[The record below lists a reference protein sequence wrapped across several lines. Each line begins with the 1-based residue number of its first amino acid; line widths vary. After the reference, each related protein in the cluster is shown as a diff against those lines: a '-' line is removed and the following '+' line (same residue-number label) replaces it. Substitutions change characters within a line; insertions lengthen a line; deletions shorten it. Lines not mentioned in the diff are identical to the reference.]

1 MKNID
6 KTLSP
11 AWSRPLPRL
20 APPPSAAFARRLG
33 DGLLPWLLPLGLA
46 LLWWVASHRHWMSA
60 QVLPTPELVWQS
72 ARELLA
78 GELWSELAISLR
90 RLAWGLLAGVA
101 SGAALGA
108 WLGFSPRAERLVF
121 PTFSALAQIP
131 TLAWIPLFMLFFGI
145 GELLKLV
152 VLVKAVVVPVTIHTL
167 VGVRDAQPKLREA
180 AAVLRLPPRL
190 LVWRLILPAA
200 LPAFLTGLRLAL
212 AQGWTSLLAVE
223 LLASSE
229 GIGYLMVQGRQ
240 LFMLDIVFV
249 CILIIGLV
257 GVGMDRAIQ
266 WLDRRLLHWP
276 QAATGEFR
284 RRPPGRGWQRLQ
296 VWLPPLALL
305 LLWQSAS
312 SAEWVDPAILAS
324 PLEVARA
331 TWSGALDGSLPGAL
345 FDSLKRTLGGL
356 LLGGGLGF
364 LGGLLLGLWRPA
376 ERFFGPTFAA
386 LRQVAIFAWVPLLTA
401 WFGLGEPAKLT
412 FVAIAAFFPLLL
424 ATQRGIASL
433 PPSLGEAARVLRLGP
448 WRRLLR
454 LVLPGAAP
462 SVFAGLR
469 LALIYAWLG
478 TIGAEYFMPSDG
490 GIGSLMIG
498 AQQLFRMD
506 LIGAGMLL
514 VGLTGALLNALGQRI
529 EARHALETRMN
540 AFTAP
545 ATGTPLVSFRQARKH
560 FAVDGRRLE
569 AIQQFD
575 LEIGEG
581 EFIAIVGASGCGKS
595 TLLRLLIGLDRD
607 YDGEIR
613 VDGRPIAGIGGERGI
628 VFQEHR
634 LFPWLTVQ
642 QNVALGLVNEALGE
656 TDKAARIDEYIRLVG
671 LHGFERAYPHQL
683 SGGMAQRVA
692 IARGL
697 VASPRLLLLD
707 EPFSALDALTRQQL
721 QEELLA
727 IRRRTRITT
736 LLVTHDVEEALY
748 LADRVV
754 VMEPRP
760 GRIRRVVEVGLAH
773 PRERGGFDFL
783 RQREALLHELTAD
796 GEYVAPPPRRVENLP
811 FEFLAC

>member
-1 MKNID
+1 M
-6 KTLSP
+6 
-11 AWSRPLPRL
+11 
-20 APPPSAAFARRLG
+20 
-33 DGLLPWLLPLGLA
+33 LPLGLV

-514 VGLTGALLNALGQRI
+514 VGLTGALLNAPRPTHRS
-529 EARHALETRMN
+529 ARHALETRMN

-545 ATGTPLVSFRQARKH
+545 ATGTPLVSFRQVRKH

-760 GRIRRVVEVGLAH
+760 GRIRRVVEVGLTH

>member
-167 VGVRDAQPKLREA
+167 VGVRDAQPKLHEA

-190 LVWRLILPAA
+190 L
-200 LPAFLTGLRLAL
+200 
-212 AQGWTSLLAVE
+212 
-223 LLASSE
+223 
-229 GIGYLMVQGRQ
+229 VQGRQ

-529 EARHALETRMN
+529 EARATRWRHA
-540 AFTAP
+540 
-545 ATGTPLVSFRQARKH
+545 
-560 FAVDGRRLE
+560 
-569 AIQQFD
+569 
-575 LEIGEG
+575 
-581 EFIAIVGASGCGKS
+581 
-595 TLLRLLIGLDRD
+595 
-607 YDGEIR
+607 
-613 VDGRPIAGIGGERGI
+613 
-628 VFQEHR
+628 
-634 LFPWLTVQ
+634 
-642 QNVALGLVNEALGE
+642 
-656 TDKAARIDEYIRLVG
+656 
-671 LHGFERAYPHQL
+671 
-683 SGGMAQRVA
+683 
-692 IARGL
+692 
-697 VASPRLLLLD
+697 
-707 EPFSALDALTRQQL
+707 
-721 QEELLA
+721 
-727 IRRRTRITT
+727 
-736 LLVTHDVEEALY
+736 
-748 LADRVV
+748 
-754 VMEPRP
+754 
-760 GRIRRVVEVGLAH
+760 
-773 PRERGGFDFL
+773 
-783 RQREALLHELTAD
+783 
-796 GEYVAPPPRRVENLP
+796 
-811 FEFLAC
+811 